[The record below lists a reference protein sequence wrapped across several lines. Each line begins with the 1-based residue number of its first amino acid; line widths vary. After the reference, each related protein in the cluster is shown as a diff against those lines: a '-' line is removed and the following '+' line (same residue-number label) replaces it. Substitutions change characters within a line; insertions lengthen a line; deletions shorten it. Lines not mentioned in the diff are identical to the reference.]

1 VSKDEQM
8 AVFKAYLRNLMRQL
22 KALQKALESNDNENA
37 QKILNELIE
46 DTQNSIED

>member
-1 VSKDEQM
+1 MSEEM

-22 KALQKALESNDNENA
+22 KQLKKEIQEKNFENA
-37 QKILNELIE
+37 EKLIDELIE